1 MEKYR
6 EVQKGRKRTGD
17 DTLALYDFNLLNVI
31 QYKGIFNKIS
41 NSFCIEI
48 LFTSFIIIY

>member
-17 DTLALYDFNLLNVI
+17 DILALYDFNLLN
-31 QYKGIFNKIS
+31 
-41 NSFCIEI
+41 
-48 LFTSFIIIY
+48 T